1 MRRRGREELDRRY
14 FYSSDYGRLRRV
26 FRCQNDPLR
35 GQIVLQSAC
44 AHRWVNNRP
53 PTEGGL
59 TPFAPGEAQPS
70 RLSPA
75 PSIP

>member
-35 GQIVLQSAC
+35 GQIVL
-44 AHRWVNNRP
+44 RV
-53 PTEGGL
+53 
-59 TPFAPGEAQPS
+59 S
-70 RLSPA
+70 RLVHTVG
-75 PSIP
+75 